1 MVTAVGRTDLLSPGS
16 VSARFRRLDR
26 LAHSPLCVELA
37 ASTAITSRRSR

>member
-26 LAHSPLCVELA
+26 LVYSPLCVALA